1 MKCWWNLERW
11 LDIDIKIE
19 LCVNK
24 YNTAMGENFLWFQT
38 GFEHITDLAGYDHM
52 LFLLILC
59 SIYSFRN
66 WNWLIL
72 ITAFTIGHC
81 ITLALSVLNIIKF
94 PSAIIEFAIPFTIL
108 LSAIFRWFQ
117 VGRNEN
123 QSYQNDQKVYAV
135 TLFFGLIHGLGFSNM
150 LRSMLGSQADIL
162 QPLLFFNLG
171 LEVGQVL
178 IVLVSLATI
187 TSLNEYAHIPRFY
200 LVRGIAIP
208 VGFVAL
214 WLMFERAHA
223 MF

>member
-1 MKCWWNLERW
+1 
-11 LDIDIKIE
+11 
-19 LCVNK
+19 
-24 YNTAMGENFLWFQT
+24 MGENFLWFQT

-59 SIYSFRN
+59 SVYSFRN
-66 WNWLIL
+66 WDWLIL

-81 ITLALSVLNIIKF
+81 ITLALSVLNIIRL
-94 PSAIIEFAIPFTIL
+94 PSSLIEFSIPLTIL
-108 LSAIFRWFQ
+108 ISAIFRWIQ
-117 VGRNEN
+117 VEKDEN
-123 QSYQNDQKVYAV
+123 QSYHKDQKVYAV
-135 TLFFGLIHGLGFSNM
+135 TLLFGLIHGLGFSNM
-150 LRSMLGSQADIL
+150 LRSLLGSQADIL

-171 LEVGQVL
+171 LEVGQIV
-178 IVLVSLATI
+178 IVLFSLVTI

-208 VGFVAL
+208 VGFVSL

>member
-1 MKCWWNLERW
+1 
-11 LDIDIKIE
+11 
-19 LCVNK
+19 
-24 YNTAMGENFLWFQT
+24 MGENILWFQT

-59 SIYSFRN
+59 SVYSFRN
-66 WNWLIL
+66 WDWLIL

-81 ITLALSVLNIIKF
+81 ITLALSVLNIILL
-94 PSAIIEFAIPFTIL
+94 PSSLIEFAIPLTIL
-108 LSAIFRWFQ
+108 ISAIFRWIQ
-117 VGRNEN
+117 VEKNEN
-123 QSYQNDQKVYAV
+123 KSYQKDQKVYSV
-135 TLFFGLIHGLGFSNM
+135 TLLFGLIHGLGFSNM

-171 LEVGQVL
+171 LEVGQIV
-178 IVLVSLATI
+178 IVLFSLVTI

>member
-1 MKCWWNLERW
+1 
-11 LDIDIKIE
+11 
-19 LCVNK
+19 
-24 YNTAMGENFLWFQT
+24 MGENILWFQT
-38 GFEHITDLAGYDHM
+38 GFEHITDMAGYDHM

-59 SIYSFRN
+59 SVYSFRN
-66 WNWLIL
+66 WDWLIL

-81 ITLALSVLNIIKF
+81 ITLALSVLNIIRL
-94 PSAIIEFAIPFTIL
+94 PSSLIEFAIPLTIL
-108 LSAIFRWFQ
+108 ISAIFRWIQ
-117 VGRNEN
+117 VEKNEN
-123 QSYQNDQKVYAV
+123 KSYQKDQKVYAI
-135 TLFFGLIHGLGFSNM
+135 TLLFGLIHGLGFSNM

-171 LEVGQVL
+171 LEVGQIV
-178 IVLVSLATI
+178 IVLFSLVTI

>member
-1 MKCWWNLERW
+1 
-11 LDIDIKIE
+11 
-19 LCVNK
+19 
-24 YNTAMGENFLWFQT
+24 MGENILWFQT
-38 GFEHITDLAGYDHM
+38 GFEHMTDLAGYDHM

-59 SIYSFRN
+59 SVYSFRN
-66 WNWLIL
+66 WDWLIL

-81 ITLALSVLNIIKF
+81 ITLALCVLNIIRL
-94 PSAIIEFAIPFTIL
+94 SSSIIEFAIPLTIL
-108 LSAIFRWFQ
+108 ISAIFRWIQ
-117 VGRNEN
+117 VEKNEN
-123 QSYQNDQKVYAV
+123 KSYQKDQKVYAV
-135 TLFFGLIHGLGFSNM
+135 TLLFGLIHGLGFSNM
-150 LRSMLGSQADIL
+150 LRSLLGSQADIL

-171 LEVGQVL
+171 LEVGQIV
-178 IVLVSLATI
+178 IVLFSLVTI

>member
-1 MKCWWNLERW
+1 
-11 LDIDIKIE
+11 
-19 LCVNK
+19 
-24 YNTAMGENFLWFQT
+24 MGENILWFQT

-59 SIYSFRN
+59 SVYSFRN
-66 WNWLIL
+66 WDWLIL

-81 ITLALSVLNIIKF
+81 ITLALSVLNIILL
-94 PSAIIEFAIPFTIL
+94 PSSLIEFAIPLTIL
-108 LSAIFRWFQ
+108 ISAIFRWIQ
-117 VGRNEN
+117 VEKNEN
-123 QSYQNDQKVYAV
+123 KSYQKDQKVYAI
-135 TLFFGLIHGLGFSNM
+135 TLLFGLIHGLGFSNM
-150 LRSMLGSQADIL
+150 LRSLLGSQADIL

-171 LEVGQVL
+171 LEVGQIV
-178 IVLVSLATI
+178 IVLFSLVTI

-223 MF
+223 MV

>member
-1 MKCWWNLERW
+1 
-11 LDIDIKIE
+11 
-19 LCVNK
+19 
-24 YNTAMGENFLWFQT
+24 MGENILWFQT

-59 SIYSFRN
+59 SVYSFRN
-66 WNWLIL
+66 WDWLIL

-81 ITLALSVLNIIKF
+81 ITLALSVLNIIRL
-94 PSAIIEFAIPFTIL
+94 PSSLIEFAIPLTIFI
-108 LSAIFRWFQ
+108 SAIFRWIQ
-117 VGRNEN
+117 VEKNEN
-123 QSYQNDQKVYAV
+123 KSYQKDQKVYAV
-135 TLFFGLIHGLGFSNM
+135 TLLFGLIHGLGFSNM
-150 LRSMLGSQADIL
+150 LRSLLGSQADIL

-171 LEVGQVL
+171 LEVGQIV
-178 IVLVSLATI
+178 IVLFSLVTI

>member
-1 MKCWWNLERW
+1 
-11 LDIDIKIE
+11 
-19 LCVNK
+19 
-24 YNTAMGENFLWFQT
+24 MGENILWFQT

-59 SIYSFRN
+59 SVYSFRN
-66 WNWLIL
+66 WDWLIL

-81 ITLALSVLNIIKF
+81 ITLALSVLNIILL
-94 PSAIIEFAIPFTIL
+94 PSSLIEFAIPLTIL
-108 LSAIFRWFQ
+108 ISAIFRWIQ
-117 VGRNEN
+117 VEKNEN
-123 QSYQNDQKVYAV
+123 KSYQKDQKVYAI
-135 TLFFGLIHGLGFSNM
+135 TLLFGLIHGLGFSNM
-150 LRSMLGSQADIL
+150 LRSLLGSQADIL

-171 LEVGQVL
+171 LEVGQIV
-178 IVLVSLATI
+178 IVLFSLVTI

>member
-1 MKCWWNLERW
+1 
-11 LDIDIKIE
+11 
-19 LCVNK
+19 
-24 YNTAMGENFLWFQT
+24 MGENILWFQT

-59 SIYSFRN
+59 SVYSFRN
-66 WNWLIL
+66 WDWLIL

-81 ITLALSVLNIIKF
+81 ITLALSVLNIIRL
-94 PSAIIEFAIPFTIL
+94 PSSLIEFAIPLTIL
-108 LSAIFRWFQ
+108 ISAIFRWIQ
-117 VGRNEN
+117 VEKNEN
-123 QSYQNDQKVYAV
+123 KSYQKDQKVYAV
-135 TLFFGLIHGLGFSNM
+135 TLLFGLIHGLGFSNM
-150 LRSMLGSQADIL
+150 LHSLLGSQADIL

-171 LEVGQVL
+171 LEVGQIV
-178 IVLVSLATI
+178 IVLFSLVTI

>member
-1 MKCWWNLERW
+1 
-11 LDIDIKIE
+11 
-19 LCVNK
+19 
-24 YNTAMGENFLWFQT
+24 MGENILWFQT

-59 SIYSFRN
+59 SVYSFRN
-66 WNWLIL
+66 WDWLIL

-81 ITLALSVLNIIKF
+81 ITLALSVLNIIRL
-94 PSAIIEFAIPFTIL
+94 PSSLIEFAIPLTIL
-108 LSAIFRWFQ
+108 ISAIFRWIQ
-117 VGRNEN
+117 VEKNEN
-123 QSYQNDQKVYAV
+123 KSYQKDQKVYAI
-135 TLFFGLIHGLGFSNM
+135 TLLFGLIHGLGFSNM

-171 LEVGQVL
+171 LEVGQIV
-178 IVLVSLATI
+178 IVLFSLVTI
-187 TSLNEYAHIPRFY
+187 TSLNEYVHIPRFY

>member
-1 MKCWWNLERW
+1 
-11 LDIDIKIE
+11 
-19 LCVNK
+19 
-24 YNTAMGENFLWFQT
+24 
-38 GFEHITDLAGYDHM
+38 
-52 LFLLILC
+52 
-59 SIYSFRN
+59 
-66 WNWLIL
+66 
-72 ITAFTIGHC
+72 
-81 ITLALSVLNIIKF
+81 
-94 PSAIIEFAIPFTIL
+94 
-108 LSAIFRWFQ
+108 

-135 TLFFGLIHGLGFSNM
+135 TLFFGLVHGLGFSNM

-178 IVLVSLATI
+178 IVLVSLVAI

>member
-1 MKCWWNLERW
+1 
-11 LDIDIKIE
+11 
-19 LCVNK
+19 
-24 YNTAMGENFLWFQT
+24 MGENILWFQT
-38 GFEHITDLAGYDHM
+38 GFEHITDMAGYDHM

-59 SIYSFRN
+59 SVYSFRN
-66 WNWLIL
+66 WDWLIL

-81 ITLALSVLNIIKF
+81 ITLALSVLNIIRL
-94 PSAIIEFAIPFTIL
+94 PSSLIEFAIPLTIL
-108 LSAIFRWFQ
+108 ISAIFRWIQ
-117 VGRNEN
+117 VEKNEN
-123 QSYQNDQKVYAV
+123 KSYQKDQKVYAV
-135 TLFFGLIHGLGFSNM
+135 TLLFGLIHGLGFSNM

-171 LEVGQVL
+171 LEVGQIV
-178 IVLVSLATI
+178 IVLFSLVTI
-187 TSLNEYAHIPRFY
+187 TSLNEYVHIPRFY

>member
-1 MKCWWNLERW
+1 
-11 LDIDIKIE
+11 
-19 LCVNK
+19 
-24 YNTAMGENFLWFQT
+24 MGENILWFQT

-59 SIYSFRN
+59 SVYSFRN
-66 WNWLIL
+66 WDWLIL

-81 ITLALSVLNIIKF
+81 ITLALSILNIIRL
-94 PSAIIEFAIPFTIL
+94 PSSLIEFSIPLTIL
-108 LSAIFRWFQ
+108 ISAIFRWIQ
-117 VGRNEN
+117 VEKNEN
-123 QSYQNDQKVYAV
+123 KSYQKDQKVYAI
-135 TLFFGLIHGLGFSNM
+135 TLLFGLIHGLGFSNM

-171 LEVGQVL
+171 LEVGQIV
-178 IVLVSLATI
+178 IVLFSLVTI

-208 VGFVAL
+208 VGFVSL

>member
-1 MKCWWNLERW
+1 
-11 LDIDIKIE
+11 
-19 LCVNK
+19 
-24 YNTAMGENFLWFQT
+24 MGENILWFQT

-59 SIYSFRN
+59 SVYSFRN
-66 WNWLIL
+66 WDWLIL

-81 ITLALSVLNIIKF
+81 ITLALSVLNIIRL
-94 PSAIIEFAIPFTIL
+94 PSSLIEFAIPLTIL
-108 LSAIFRWFQ
+108 ISAIYRWIQ
-117 VGRNEN
+117 VEKNEN
-123 QSYQNDQKVYAV
+123 KSYQKDQKVYAV
-135 TLFFGLIHGLGFSNM
+135 TLLFGLIHGLGFSNM

-171 LEVGQVL
+171 LEVGQIV
-178 IVLVSLATI
+178 IVLFSLVTI

>member
-1 MKCWWNLERW
+1 
-11 LDIDIKIE
+11 
-19 LCVNK
+19 
-24 YNTAMGENFLWFQT
+24 MGENILWFQT

-59 SIYSFRN
+59 SVYSFRN
-66 WNWLIL
+66 WDWLIL

-81 ITLALSVLNIIKF
+81 ITLALSVLNIIRL
-94 PSAIIEFAIPFTIL
+94 PSSLIEFAIPLTIL
-108 LSAIFRWFQ
+108 ISAIFRWIQ
-117 VGRNEN
+117 VEKNEN
-123 QSYQNDQKVYAV
+123 KSYQKDQKVYAI
-135 TLFFGLIHGLGFSNM
+135 TLLFGLIHGLGFSNM
-150 LRSMLGSQADIL
+150 LRSLLGSQADIL

-171 LEVGQVL
+171 LEVGQIV
-178 IVLVSLATI
+178 IVLFSLVTI

-208 VGFVAL
+208 VGFIAL

>member
-1 MKCWWNLERW
+1 
-11 LDIDIKIE
+11 
-19 LCVNK
+19 
-24 YNTAMGENFLWFQT
+24 MGENILWFQT

-59 SIYSFRN
+59 SVYSFRN
-66 WNWLIL
+66 WDWLIL

-81 ITLALSVLNIIKF
+81 ITLALSILNIIRL
-94 PSAIIEFAIPFTIL
+94 PSSLIEFSIPLTIL
-108 LSAIFRWFQ
+108 ISAIFRWIQ
-117 VGRNEN
+117 VEKNEN
-123 QSYQNDQKVYAV
+123 KSYQKDQKVYAI
-135 TLFFGLIHGLGFSNM
+135 TLLFGLIHGLGFSNM

-171 LEVGQVL
+171 LEVGQIV
-178 IVLVSLATI
+178 IVLFSLVTI

>member
-1 MKCWWNLERW
+1 
-11 LDIDIKIE
+11 
-19 LCVNK
+19 
-24 YNTAMGENFLWFQT
+24 MGENILWFQT

-59 SIYSFRN
+59 SVYSFRN
-66 WNWLIL
+66 WDWLIL

-81 ITLALSVLNIIKF
+81 ITLALSVLNIIRL
-94 PSAIIEFAIPFTIL
+94 PSSLIEFSIPLTIFI
-108 LSAIFRWFQ
+108 SAIFRWIQ
-117 VGRNEN
+117 VEKNEN
-123 QSYQNDQKVYAV
+123 KSYQKDQKVYAV
-135 TLFFGLIHGLGFSNM
+135 TLLFGLIHGLGFSNM

-171 LEVGQVL
+171 LEVGQIV
-178 IVLVSLATI
+178 IVLFSLVTI

>member
-1 MKCWWNLERW
+1 
-11 LDIDIKIE
+11 
-19 LCVNK
+19 
-24 YNTAMGENFLWFQT
+24 MGENFLWFQT

-59 SIYSFRN
+59 SVYSFRN
-66 WNWLIL
+66 WDWLIL

-81 ITLALSVLNIIKF
+81 ITLVLSVLNIIRL
-94 PSAIIEFAIPFTIL
+94 PSSLIEFAIPITIL
-108 LSAIFRWFQ
+108 ISAVFRWIQ
-117 VGRNEN
+117 VEKNEN
-123 QSYQNDQKVYAV
+123 KSYQKDQKVYAA

-150 LRSMLGSQADIL
+150 LRSLLGSQTDIL
-162 QPLLFFNLG
+162 QPLLFFNMG
-171 LEVGQVL
+171 LEVGQIV
-178 IVLVSLATI
+178 IVLFSLVTI

-208 VGFVAL
+208 VGFVSL

>member
-1 MKCWWNLERW
+1 
-11 LDIDIKIE
+11 
-19 LCVNK
+19 
-24 YNTAMGENFLWFQT
+24 MGENFLWFQT

-59 SIYSFRN
+59 SVYSFRN
-66 WNWLIL
+66 WDWLIL

-81 ITLALSVLNIIKF
+81 ITLALSILNIIRL
-94 PSAIIEFAIPFTIL
+94 PSSLIEFSIPLTIL
-108 LSAIFRWFQ
+108 ISAIFRWIQ
-117 VGRNEN
+117 VEKNEN
-123 QSYQNDQKVYAV
+123 KSYQKDQKVYAV
-135 TLFFGLIHGLGFSNM
+135 TLLFGLIHGLGFSNM
-150 LRSMLGSQADIL
+150 LRSLLGSQADIL

-171 LEVGQVL
+171 LEVGQIV
-178 IVLVSLATI
+178 IVLFSLVTI

-208 VGFVAL
+208 VGFVSL

>member
-1 MKCWWNLERW
+1 
-11 LDIDIKIE
+11 
-19 LCVNK
+19 
-24 YNTAMGENFLWFQT
+24 MGENILWFQT

-59 SIYSFRN
+59 SVYSFRN
-66 WNWLIL
+66 WDWLIL

-81 ITLALSVLNIIKF
+81 ITLALSVLNIIRL
-94 PSAIIEFAIPFTIL
+94 PSSLIEFAIPLTIL
-108 LSAIFRWFQ
+108 ISAIFRWIQ
-117 VGRNEN
+117 VEKNEN
-123 QSYQNDQKVYAV
+123 KSYQKDQKVYAI
-135 TLFFGLIHGLGFSNM
+135 TLLFGLIHGLGFSNM
-150 LRSMLGSQADIL
+150 LRSLLGSQADIL

-171 LEVGQVL
+171 LEVGQIV
-178 IVLVSLATI
+178 IVLFSLVTI

-208 VGFVAL
+208 VGFVSL

>member
-1 MKCWWNLERW
+1 
-11 LDIDIKIE
+11 
-19 LCVNK
+19 
-24 YNTAMGENFLWFQT
+24 MGENILWFQT

-59 SIYSFRN
+59 SVYSFRN
-66 WNWLIL
+66 WDWLIL

-81 ITLALSVLNIIKF
+81 TTLALSVLNIILL
-94 PSAIIEFAIPFTIL
+94 PSSLIEFAIPLTIL
-108 LSAIFRWFQ
+108 ISAIFRWLQ
-117 VGRNEN
+117 VEKNEN
-123 QSYQNDQKVYAV
+123 KSYQKDQKVYAV
-135 TLFFGLIHGLGFSNM
+135 TLLFGLIHGLGFSNM
-150 LRSMLGSQADIL
+150 LRSLLGSQADIL

-171 LEVGQVL
+171 LEVGQIV
-178 IVLVSLATI
+178 IVLFSLVTI

>member
-1 MKCWWNLERW
+1 
-11 LDIDIKIE
+11 
-19 LCVNK
+19 
-24 YNTAMGENFLWFQT
+24 MGENILWFQT

-59 SIYSFRN
+59 SVYSFRN
-66 WNWLIL
+66 WDWLIL

-81 ITLALSVLNIIKF
+81 ITLALSVLNIILL
-94 PSAIIEFAIPFTIL
+94 PSSLIEFAIPLTIL
-108 LSAIFRWFQ
+108 ISAIFRWLQ
-117 VGRNEN
+117 VEKNEN
-123 QSYQNDQKVYAV
+123 KSYQKDQKVYAV
-135 TLFFGLIHGLGFSNM
+135 TLLFGLIHGLGFSNM
-150 LRSMLGSQADIL
+150 LRSLLGSQADIL

-171 LEVGQVL
+171 LEVGQIV
-178 IVLVSLATI
+178 IVLFSLVTI

>member
-1 MKCWWNLERW
+1 
-11 LDIDIKIE
+11 
-19 LCVNK
+19 
-24 YNTAMGENFLWFQT
+24 MGENFLWFQT

-59 SIYSFRN
+59 SVYSFRN
-66 WNWLIL
+66 WDWLIL

-81 ITLALSVLNIIKF
+81 ITLALSVLNIIRL
-94 PSAIIEFAIPFTIL
+94 PSSLIEFLIPLTIL
-108 LSAIFRWFQ
+108 ISAIFRWIQ
-117 VGRNEN
+117 VEKNEN
-123 QSYQNDQKVYAV
+123 KSYQKDQKVYAV
-135 TLFFGLIHGLGFSNM
+135 TLLFGLIHGLGFSNM
-150 LRSMLGSQADIL
+150 LRSLLGSQADIL

-171 LEVGQVL
+171 LEVGQIV
-178 IVLVSLATI
+178 IVLFSLVTI

>member
-1 MKCWWNLERW
+1 
-11 LDIDIKIE
+11 
-19 LCVNK
+19 
-24 YNTAMGENFLWFQT
+24 MGENILWFQT

-59 SIYSFRN
+59 SVYSFRN
-66 WNWLIL
+66 WDWLIL

-81 ITLALSVLNIIKF
+81 ITLALSVLNIIRL
-94 PSAIIEFAIPFTIL
+94 PSSLIEFAIPLTIL
-108 LSAIFRWFQ
+108 ISAIFRWIQ
-117 VGRNEN
+117 VEKNEN
-123 QSYQNDQKVYAV
+123 KSYQKDQKVYAI
-135 TLFFGLIHGLGFSNM
+135 TLLFGLIHGLGFSNM
-150 LRSMLGSQADIL
+150 LRFLLGSQADIL

-171 LEVGQVL
+171 LEVGQIV
-178 IVLVSLATI
+178 IVLFSLVTI

-208 VGFVAL
+208 VGFIAL

>member
-1 MKCWWNLERW
+1 
-11 LDIDIKIE
+11 
-19 LCVNK
+19 
-24 YNTAMGENFLWFQT
+24 MGENFLWFQT

-59 SIYSFRN
+59 SVYSFRN
-66 WNWLIL
+66 WDWLIL

-81 ITLALSVLNIIKF
+81 ITLALSVLNIIRL
-94 PSAIIEFAIPFTIL
+94 PSSLIEIAIPLTIL
-108 LSAIFRWFQ
+108 ISAIFRWIQ
-117 VGRNEN
+117 VEKNEN
-123 QSYQNDQKVYAV
+123 KSYQKDQKVYAV
-135 TLFFGLIHGLGFSNM
+135 TLLFGLIHGLGFSNM
-150 LRSMLGSQADIL
+150 LRSLLGSQADIL

-171 LEVGQVL
+171 LEVGQIV
-178 IVLVSLATI
+178 IVLFSLVTI

>member
-1 MKCWWNLERW
+1 
-11 LDIDIKIE
+11 
-19 LCVNK
+19 
-24 YNTAMGENFLWFQT
+24 MGENFLWFQT

-59 SIYSFRN
+59 SVYSFRN
-66 WNWLIL
+66 WDWLIL

-81 ITLALSVLNIIKF
+81 VTLVLSVLNIIRL
-94 PSAIIEFAIPFTIL
+94 PSSLIEFAIPLTIL
-108 LSAIFRWFQ
+108 ISAIFRWIQ
-117 VGRNEN
+117 VEKNEN
-123 QSYQNDQKVYAV
+123 KSYQKDQKVYAV
-135 TLFFGLIHGLGFSNM
+135 TLLFGLIHGLGFSNM
-150 LRSMLGSQADIL
+150 LRSLLGSQADIL

-171 LEVGQVL
+171 LEVGQIA
-178 IVLVSLATI
+178 IVLFSLVTI

>member
-1 MKCWWNLERW
+1 
-11 LDIDIKIE
+11 
-19 LCVNK
+19 
-24 YNTAMGENFLWFQT
+24 MGENFLWFQT

-59 SIYSFRN
+59 SVYSFRN
-66 WNWLIL
+66 WDWLIL

-81 ITLALSVLNIIKF
+81 ITLALSILNIIRL
-94 PSAIIEFAIPFTIL
+94 PSSLIEFSIPLTIL
-108 LSAIFRWFQ
+108 ISAIFRWIQ
-117 VGRNEN
+117 VEKNEN
-123 QSYQNDQKVYAV
+123 KSYQKDQKVYAI
-135 TLFFGLIHGLGFSNM
+135 TLLFGLIHGLGFSNM

-171 LEVGQVL
+171 LEVGQIV
-178 IVLVSLATI
+178 IVLFSLVTI

-208 VGFVAL
+208 VGFVSL

>member
-1 MKCWWNLERW
+1 
-11 LDIDIKIE
+11 
-19 LCVNK
+19 
-24 YNTAMGENFLWFQT
+24 MGENILWFQT

-59 SIYSFRN
+59 SVYSFRN
-66 WNWLIL
+66 WDWLIL

-81 ITLALSVLNIIKF
+81 ITLALSVLNIILL
-94 PSAIIEFAIPFTIL
+94 PSSLIEFAIPLTIL
-108 LSAIFRWFQ
+108 ISAIFRWIQ
-117 VGRNEN
+117 VEKNEN
-123 QSYQNDQKVYAV
+123 KSYQKDQKVYAV
-135 TLFFGLIHGLGFSNM
+135 TLLFGLIHGLGFSNM

-171 LEVGQVL
+171 LEVGQIV
-178 IVLVSLATI
+178 IVLFSLVTI
-187 TSLNEYAHIPRFY
+187 TSLNEYVHIPRFY

>member
-1 MKCWWNLERW
+1 
-11 LDIDIKIE
+11 
-19 LCVNK
+19 
-24 YNTAMGENFLWFQT
+24 MGENILWFQT

-59 SIYSFRN
+59 SVYSFRN
-66 WNWLIL
+66 WDWLIL

-81 ITLALSVLNIIKF
+81 ITLALSVLNIIRL
-94 PSAIIEFAIPFTIL
+94 PSSLIEFAIPLTIFI
-108 LSAIFRWFQ
+108 SAIFRWIQ
-117 VGRNEN
+117 VEKNEN
-123 QSYQNDQKVYAV
+123 KSYQKDQKVYAV
-135 TLFFGLIHGLGFSNM
+135 TLLFGLIHGLGFSNM

-171 LEVGQVL
+171 LEVGQIV
-178 IVLVSLATI
+178 IVLFSLVTI

>member
-1 MKCWWNLERW
+1 
-11 LDIDIKIE
+11 
-19 LCVNK
+19 
-24 YNTAMGENFLWFQT
+24 MGENILWFQT

-59 SIYSFRN
+59 SVYSFRN
-66 WNWLIL
+66 WDWLIL

-81 ITLALSVLNIIKF
+81 ITLALSVLNIIRL
-94 PSAIIEFAIPFTIL
+94 PSSLIEFAIPLTIL
-108 LSAIFRWFQ
+108 ISAIFRWIQ
-117 VGRNEN
+117 VEKNEN
-123 QSYQNDQKVYAV
+123 KSYQKDQKVYAV
-135 TLFFGLIHGLGFSNM
+135 TLLFGLIHGLGFSNM

-171 LEVGQVL
+171 LEVGQIV
-178 IVLVSLATI
+178 IVLFSLVTI
-187 TSLNEYAHIPRFY
+187 TSLNEYVHIPRFY

>member
-1 MKCWWNLERW
+1 M
-11 LDIDIKIE
+11 
-19 LCVNK
+19 NK
-24 YNTAMGENFLWFQT
+24 DNTAMDENILWFQT

-59 SIYSFRN
+59 SVYSFRN
-66 WNWLIL
+66 WDWLIL

-81 ITLALSVLNIIKF
+81 ITLVLSVLNIIRL
-94 PSAIIEFAIPFTIL
+94 PSSLIEFAIPITIL
-108 LSAIFRWFQ
+108 ISAVFRWIQ
-117 VGRNEN
+117 VEKNEN
-123 QSYQNDQKVYAV
+123 KSYQKDQKVYAA

-150 LRSMLGSQADIL
+150 LRSLLGSQTDIL
-162 QPLLFFNLG
+162 QPLLFFNMG
-171 LEVGQVL
+171 LEVGQIV
-178 IVLVSLATI
+178 IVLFSLVTI

-208 VGFVAL
+208 VGFVSL

>member
-1 MKCWWNLERW
+1 
-11 LDIDIKIE
+11 
-19 LCVNK
+19 
-24 YNTAMGENFLWFQT
+24 MGENILWFQT

-59 SIYSFRN
+59 SVYSFRN
-66 WNWLIL
+66 WDWLIL
-72 ITAFTIGHC
+72 ITAFTIVHC
-81 ITLALSVLNIIKF
+81 ITLALSVLNIIRL
-94 PSAIIEFAIPFTIL
+94 PSSLIEFAIPLTIL
-108 LSAIFRWFQ
+108 ISAIFRWIQ
-117 VGRNEN
+117 VEKNEN
-123 QSYQNDQKVYAV
+123 KSYQKDQKVYAV
-135 TLFFGLIHGLGFSNM
+135 TLLFGLIHGLGFSNM

-171 LEVGQVL
+171 LEVGQIV
-178 IVLVSLATI
+178 IVLFSLVTI